1 MLPMLTARIKEYRKD
16 PTTSDT
22 VLIANMTDV
31 DGKPTEE
38 TVEIHLSQEGFQ
50 KLIRE
55 ALPTEEQR
63 IQEALD
69 RIHHLRMTRIL
80 SVEKIDDG
88 IEKLMKES
96 HDDFTNCH
104 DKIEVMSV
112 SAIYRVK
119 LLALGQKRLLSKF
132 AMHEESE
139 LSLQLTKLRQAKS

>member
-1 MLPMLTARIKEYRKD
+1 MQTARIKEYRKD

-22 VLIANMTDV
+22 VLIAYITDA

-69 RIHHLRMTRIL
+69 KIHSLRMNRIL
-80 SVEKIDDG
+80 SVEKIDDA
-88 IEKLMKES
+88 IEKLMKDVR
-96 HDDFTNCH
+96 DDFIKCG
-104 DKIEVMSV
+104 DKVEIEQMNS
-112 SAIYRVK
+112 IYRVK
-119 LLALGQKRLLSKF
+119 IQSLGQKRLLSKF

-139 LSLQLTKLRQAKS
+139 LSLQLTKLRQSKD

>member
-1 MLPMLTARIKEYRKD
+1 MLKARIREYKKD
-16 PTTSDT
+16 QTTNDT
-22 VLIANMTDV
+22 VLIANITDA

-38 TVEIHLSQEGFQ
+38 TVEIHLSYEGFQ

-69 RIHHLRMTRIL
+69 RIHQLRMNRIL

-88 IEKLMKES
+88 IEKVMKDAHS
-96 HDDFTNCH
+96 DFTNCT
-104 DKIEVMSV
+104 DKIEIMRV

-139 LSLQLTKLRQAKS
+139 LSLQLTKLRQAKD

>member
-1 MLPMLTARIKEYRKD
+1 MLPTQARIKEYKKD

-22 VLIANMTDV
+22 VLIANITDV

-69 RIHHLRMTRIL
+69 KIHKLRMTRVL
-80 SVEKIDDG
+80 SVEKIDEG
-88 IEKLMKES
+88 IETLMKEC
-96 HDDFTNCH
+96 HDEFTNCT
-104 DKIEVMSV
+104 DKVEIERTNS
-112 SAIYRVK
+112 IYRVK

>member
-1 MLPMLTARIKEYRKD
+1 MLPTQARIKEYKKD

-22 VLIANMTDV
+22 VLIANITDV

-50 KLIRE
+50 KFIRE

-69 RIHHLRMTRIL
+69 KIHKLRMTRVL
-80 SVEKIDDG
+80 SVEKIDEG
-88 IEKLMKES
+88 IETLMKEC
-96 HDDFTNCH
+96 HDEFTNCT
-104 DKIEVMSV
+104 DKVEIERTNS
-112 SAIYRVK
+112 IYRVK

>member
-1 MLPMLTARIKEYRKD
+1 MLPTQARIKEYRKD
-16 PTTSDT
+16 PNTSDT
-22 VLIANMTDV
+22 VLIANITDV

-69 RIHHLRMTRIL
+69 RIHQLRMNRIL
-80 SVEKIDDG
+80 SVEKIDDA
-88 IEKLMKES
+88 IEKLMKS
-96 HDDFTNCH
+96 ARDDFTNC
-104 DKIEVMSV
+104 KGKVEIERTNS
-112 SAIYRVK
+112 IYRVT

-139 LSLQLTKLRQAKS
+139 LSLQLTKLRQSKS